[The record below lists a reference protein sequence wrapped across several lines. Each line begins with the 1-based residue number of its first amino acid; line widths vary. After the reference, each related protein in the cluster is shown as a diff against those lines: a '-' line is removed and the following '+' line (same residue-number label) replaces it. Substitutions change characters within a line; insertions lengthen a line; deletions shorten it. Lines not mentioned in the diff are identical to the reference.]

1 MKISSYKVLILKKGL
16 SETCYRFFSIL
27 GNPTRLAALESLIEG
42 PMNVSQLAKVLGQEQ
57 SMISHNLKPLVKCRF
72 VEVERRGKERIY
84 SVNSDTISP
93 LFEVVEYHAR
103 NYCPMKGYCL
113 EIEK

>member
-1 MKISSYKVLILKKGL
+1 MKISSYEVLILKKGL

-42 PMNVSQLAKVLGQEQ
+42 PMNVSQLANVLGQEQ

-93 LFEVVEYHAR
+93 LFEVVEHHAH